1 MFVCLVCAT
10 TALPAL
16 IMELGDYDTLA
27 HARSHTRT
35 RTRTVKLKNTGDE
48 SKLHVAPQPRRHAG
62 GAGPGLLARHRIL
75 RSD

>member
-27 HARSHTRT
+27 HARAHTRT
-35 RTRTVKLKNTGDE
+35 RLVKLKNTGD
-48 SKLHVAPQPRRHAG
+48 
-62 GAGPGLLARHRIL
+62 
-75 RSD
+75 

>member
-27 HARSHTRT
+27 HARSRARAHAPTHARA
-35 RTRTVKLKNTGDE
+35 RGN
-48 SKLHVAPQPRRHAG
+48 SKTLEINQNYMQCSSLDALQEAPG
-62 GAGPGLLARHRIL
+62 W
-75 RSD
+75 DF